1 MAEHTRKYKG
11 KTERLLKVAEMETQG
26 YRMLEDNFVKSWR
39 PGKEIEGTM
48 LFTNIHPV
56 DTILPPVRD
65 LEKEIDELKE
75 RLNKAGVA

>member
-1 MAEHTRKYKG
+1 MTEQMRKYKG
-11 KTERLLKVAEMETQG
+11 KTERLQKVAEMEAQG

-56 DTILPPVRD
+56 DIILPPARD
-65 LEKEIDELKE
+65 LATEIDELKE
-75 RLNKAGVA
+75 RLNKAGVV